1 MSRTYRTAA
10 AILLIATTATLA
22 GAAPS
27 HANLFAGRHAFEDP
41 ARVQPAQRSFLVV
54 LLTTIFE
61 FAGGAMDPN
70 GKS

>member
-1 MSRTYRTAA
+1 MSGAFRRTTAT
-10 AILLIATTATLA
+10 LLVTIAATLA

-27 HANLFAGRHAFEDP
+27 HANPHRAQRGVEDP
-41 ARVQPAQRSFLVV
+41 ARPLPARTFLVA
-54 LLTTIFE
+54 LLLDLFD

>member
-1 MSRTYRTAA
+1 MSKAFRKAP
-10 AILLIATTATLA
+10 AILLFAIAATLA

-27 HANLFAGRHAFEDP
+27 HANPYRAQRGVEDP
-41 ARVQPAQRSFLVV
+41 ARPLPARSFLVA
-54 LLTTIFE
+54 LLLDLFD

>member
-1 MSRTYRTAA
+1 MSKAFRKAP
-10 AILLIATTATLA
+10 AILLVALAVALA

-27 HANLFAGRHAFEDP
+27 HANPYRPRRGVEDP
-41 ARVQPAQRSFLVV
+41 ARPLPGRSFLVA
-54 LLTTIFE
+54 LLHDLFD

>member
-1 MSRTYRTAA
+1 MSNAFRKA
-10 AILLIATTATLA
+10 TATLLTLAALLA

-27 HANLFAGRHAFEDP
+27 HANPYHARRGCEDP
-41 ARVQPAQRSFLVV
+41 ARVQPARSFLLSV
-54 LLTTIFE
+54 LVEIYE

>member
-1 MSRTYRTAA
+1 MSRAFRRATAT
-10 AILLIATTATLA
+10 LLVTIAATLA

-27 HANLFAGRHAFEDP
+27 HANLYRPQRGVEDP
-41 ARVQPAQRSFLVV
+41 ARVQPVRSFV
-54 LLTTIFE
+54 LALLLDLFD